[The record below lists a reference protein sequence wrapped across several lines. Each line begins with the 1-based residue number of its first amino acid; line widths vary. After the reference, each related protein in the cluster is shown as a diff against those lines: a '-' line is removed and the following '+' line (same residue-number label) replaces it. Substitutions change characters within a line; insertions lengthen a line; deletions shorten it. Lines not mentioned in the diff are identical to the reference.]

1 MMISHSHGVLIQIFL
16 SFTSK
21 PMRFTKTYQKK
32 QKEGL
37 ILQVIKLKDLSQQ
50 AMKWFVYFMK
60 YKLSKKTI
68 KQFVGLHPKIYPNK
82 KEHDELVNRQ
92 KESLNV

>member
-1 MMISHSHGVLIQIFL
+1 
-16 SFTSK
+16 
-21 PMRFTKTYQKK
+21 
-32 QKEGL
+32 
-37 ILQVIKLKDLSQQ
+37 
-50 AMKWFVYFMK
+50 MKWFVYLMK

-68 KQFVGLHPKIYPNK
+68 KQFVGLHPKIHPNK